1 MIVYT
6 LIKTDNMSSTP
17 THKQN
22 IGTFSTLEKA
32 QAFQAASEVELFDS
46 GSLAGISFYIEK
58 VQVQ

>member
-6 LIKTDNMSSTP
+6 LIKSDFN
-17 THKQN
+17 HKQN
-22 IGTFSTLEKA
+22 IGTFSTLKKA

>member
-6 LIKTDNMSSTP
+6 LVKADFN
-17 THKQN
+17 HKQN

-46 GSLAGISFYIEK
+46 GSLAGVSYFIEK
-58 VQVQ
+58 VVVQ

>member
-6 LIKTDNMSSTP
+6 LIKTDF

-22 IGTFSTLEKA
+22 IGTFTTLEKA
-32 QAFQAASEVELFDS
+32 QAFQAACEMELFDS
-46 GSLAGISFYIEK
+46 GNLCGISFYIEK

>member
-6 LIKTDNMSSTP
+6 LVKVDF

-22 IGTFSTLEKA
+22 IGTFTTLEKA

-46 GSLAGISFYIEK
+46 GSLAGVSFYIEESL
-58 VQVQ
+58 VQ

>member
-6 LIKTDNMSSTP
+6 LIKSDFG
-17 THKQN
+17 HKQN

-32 QAFQAASEVELFDS
+32 QAFQASSEVELFDN
-46 GSLAGISFYIEK
+46 GSLAGVSFYIEK

>member
-1 MIVYT
+1 MTVFT
-6 LIKTDNMSSTP
+6 VVKVDF

-32 QAFQAASEVELFDS
+32 KAFQAASEVELFDS
-46 GSLAGISFYIEK
+46 GSLAGVSFYIEK

>member
-6 LIKTDNMSSTP
+6 VIKVNFG
-17 THKQN
+17 HNQN

-32 QAFQAASEVELFDS
+32 KAFQAASEVGLFDS
-46 GSLAGISFYIEK
+46 GSLAGISYFIEK

>member
-6 LIKTDNMSSTP
+6 LVKVDFA
-17 THKQN
+17 HKQN

-46 GSLAGISFYIEK
+46 GSLAGITFYIEEMR
-58 VQVQ
+58 VQ